1 MSPPSNGKPKR
12 KKRVVT
18 TEQKKRA
25 KERRKYRSDE
35 TKQEKKE
42 KEEARIE
49 ERGAQKYQHTQEA
62 LIEAR
67 EALIEAR
74 GVARGEENAKR
85 KNNLE
90 LVGMMVEANANSK
103 KTAAETCI
111 KADQVLGKLIQPLLE
126 TSTTPSLSTSTPSLA
141 YDTGT
146 DKGRGRGREIVPIL
160 TIDTNVINVDEIKDL
175 DSTADETPPTPSS
188 TSPSTS
194 PSTSSFA
201 SDTGTGTDVER
212 SPGQILVPVLTEE
225 MCPRQSDHV
234 TFQRTID
241 HQVDKIRCLE
251 RENSLLR
258 QSYDQERHR
267 YDQERHRS
275 DSLQARIDY
284 LERHRP
290 ASQSRDY
297 DSDYNYNNNNNNG
310 YSELEPPPVAKQ
322 TSPPASASEPM
333 AGLPPLIMKSNSCD
347 IDDDDDIL
355 I

>member
-1 MSPPSNGKPKR
+1 MPN
-12 KKRVVT
+12 
-18 TEQKKRA
+18 E
-25 KERRKYRSDE
+25 
-35 TKQEKKE
+35 
-42 KEEARIE
+42 
-49 ERGAQKYQHTQEA
+49 
-62 LIEAR
+62 
-67 EALIEAR
+67 
-74 GVARGEENAKR
+74 

-126 TSTTPSLSTSTPSLA
+126 TSTTPSLSTSTSSLA

-175 DSTADETPPTPSS
+175 DSTADETPPTPTS
-188 TSPSTS
+188 TSTSTS
-194 PSTSSFA
+194 TPSFA

-267 YDQERHRS
+267 S
-275 DSLQARIDY
+275 DSLQARNDY
-284 LERHRP
+284 LERP

-297 DSDYNYNNNNNNG
+297 DSDYNYNNNNNG

-347 IDDDDDIL
+347 IDDDDDDIL